1 MENIERELK
10 IVELYKQGISQK
22 QICKECKCS
31 TNTISDVIDK
41 YNIPRRAKRKKNK
54 DLSKFKESLEVINGN
69 NIIIMK
75 VNNYGIDSLKQI
87 IDNLINEYDNL
98 FILLANINNNNI
110 NFIAKS
116 KNTSINCGDIIKNIS
131 LSCHGNGGGNPS
143 FGQGGGSDAT
153 NIEEYLEDLKKSLK

>member
-1 MENIERELK
+1 
-10 IVELYKQGISQK
+10 
-22 QICKECKCS
+22 
-31 TNTISDVIDK
+31 
-41 YNIPRRAKRKKNK
+41 
-54 DLSKFKESLEVINGN
+54 
-69 NIIIMK
+69 MK

-153 NIEEYLEDLKKSLK
+153 NIEEYLVDLKKSLK